1 MTEQKRPRPW
11 DLDLIERQGPG
22 TLVRVAKEGRLLRA
36 TGKSFSRVELN
47 WIDETA
53 LALLEGAV
61 AKQRSLTLG
70 YPALAPEVGVL
81 LAAQYLIHALTR
93 RHINP
98 SVGLVT
104 ADPGRA
110 GQIWEELRVE
120 SQGDRVPLSEVFPYW
135 RVSPEGG
142 APTKGILR
150 GLIIGRRCAGWPVDL
165 TIVDDLAGPVDV
177 QTTGPVIHVAA
188 DPLEPEFNAGE
199 SALPTWGW
207 SEATL
212 GMYSPPPRPVAS
224 TARLPF
230 SVAAGRVA
238 VLAGGLSLT
247 THVSK
252 HQVAERHLGEA
263 REGLLRLSQLAGPSP
278 SRHILV
284 GLRVSWSHL
293 ATLTSLPC
301 RPSEYDRFA
310 GLPPRAARPSGQFER
325 EVSAWAR
332 TLEPA
337 LRESAEDVAAS
348 LGLLRAALEEGNPMR
363 AAIDGARLEEI
374 EGHLIVRTR
383 TAARAVCSAFGQT
396 ADDLRIGPLH
406 VVWTSDLHKVAVLGR
421 AVVVGAPPRSGWHRL
436 ASGLAPRI
444 DMLVLGE
451 PESQRAQRAWLALR
465 SARASWSSQRVRGGV
480 WKALFGE
487 PLPSPYDEPVAP
499 EAEMTAVTG
508 PEFAADLDP
517 FTPLGALL
525 RDDRPLLAEEDIS
538 ERLVD
543 VVSERDYQAA
553 VAAVEVHTD
562 HGYVLIPRDREV
574 DIILGDQLESEV
586 ATRLQ
591 KGARLILGREGG
603 RLDLLAALEDRLGH
617 RPDLLAAK
625 MLVQEY
631 QRRVYPAFQALLDS
645 GLDPTDFYKRM
656 HDRKCTKSDT
666 AIRSWVTRGGPY
678 GPRDYEDLYAI
689 NAVLK
694 VGYTETRVRETDA
707 GLKRFRVFRQHA
719 GVAVTRAAT
728 AALLSREE
736 SRIDEELGLS
746 IADLREAVTVV
757 TVMSIRTLTRLV
769 NVTEIGHLQEVPFE
783 HS

>member
-1 MTEQKRPRPW
+1 M
-11 DLDLIERQGPG
+11 
-22 TLVRVAKEGRLLRA
+22 
-36 TGKSFSRVELN
+36 
-47 WIDETA
+47 DETA

-61 AKQRSLTLG
+61 DMRRSITLL

-81 LAAQYLIHALTR
+81 LAAQYLVHALSR
-93 RHINP
+93 RHVNP
-98 SVGLVT
+98 CVGLVT

-110 GQIWEELRVE
+110 AQIWEDLRVE
-120 SQGDRVPLSEVFPYW
+120 SQGDRVPLWEVFPYW
-135 RVSPEGG
+135 RASPDGG
-142 APTKGILR
+142 APSKTIVR
-150 GLIIGRRCAGWPVDL
+150 GLIIGRRCAGWLVDL

-177 QTTGPVIHVAA
+177 ETTGPVIHVAA
-188 DPLEPEFNAGE
+188 DPLGSEFNAAE
-199 SALPTWGW
+199 AALPTWGW

-212 GMYSPPPRPVAS
+212 GMYSAPPRPVAS
-224 TARLPF
+224 TARSPF
-230 SVAAGRVA
+230 SVAADRVA
-238 VLAGGLSLT
+238 VLGRGLSLT
-247 THVSK
+247 THVSR
-252 HQVAERHLGEA
+252 HEAAERHLSDA
-263 REGLLRLSQLAGPSP
+263 RTGLARLSDLSGANPR
-278 SRHILV
+278 RHVLT

-293 ATLTSLPC
+293 ATLTALPC
-301 RPSEYDRFA
+301 RSSEYDRFA
-310 GLPPRAARPSGQFER
+310 GLPPRAARPTAQFEP

-337 LRESAEDVAAS
+337 LRETAEDVAAS
-348 LGLLRAALEEGNPMR
+348 LGLLRAALEDGNPMR
-363 AAIDGARLEEI
+363 AAIDSARLEGI

-383 TAARAVCSAFGQT
+383 TAARAVCSAFGQP

-406 VVWTSDLHKVAVLGR
+406 VVWTSDLHKVPVLRR

-451 PESQRAQRAWLALR
+451 LEAQRAHRAWGALR
-465 SARASWSSQRVRGGV
+465 AARASWSSQRVRGGV
-480 WKALFGE
+480 WRALFGE
-487 PLPSPYDEPVAP
+487 PLPAPYDEPAMP
-499 EAEMTAVTG
+499 ATDMATLSG
-508 PEFAADLDP
+508 PKFAADLDP

-525 RDDRPLLAEEDIS
+525 RDDRPLLAEEGIAD
-538 ERLVD
+538 RLVE
-543 VVSERDYQAA
+543 VVSERDYRAA

-562 HGYVLIPRDREV
+562 QGYVLIPRDREV

-617 RPDLLAAK
+617 RPDLLVAK
-625 MLVQEY
+625 MLVEEY
-631 QRRVYPAFQALLDS
+631 QRRVYPAFQVFLDS
-645 GLDPTDFYKRM
+645 GYDATDFYKRM
-656 HDRKCTKSDT
+656 HDRKCTKTDT

-694 VGYTETRVRETDA
+694 IGYTETRVKETDA

-719 GVAVTRAAT
+719 GIAVTRAAT
-728 AALLSREE
+728 AALLSRED

-757 TVMSIRTLTRLV
+757 TVFSVRTLPRLV
-769 NVTEIGHLQEVPFE
+769 NVTEIGHLQEVPYV
-783 HS
+783 